1 MEISELLEELSSHAD
16 DLRDTV
22 QKSGAIRT
30 FVDQKLLSEDQA
42 VDEQIHL
49 LRQLIKK
56 SAAMSDLIDEFLDSS
71 PPDAD
76 IVITANQIV
85 SAAKDEIAAYNH
97 KRFIERIKDVIDET
111 DEVQ

>member
-22 QKSGAIRT
+22 HKSGAVRT

-71 PPDAD
+71 PHDAEM
-76 IVITANQIV
+76 VNNANQIV

-97 KRFIERIKDVIDET
+97 KKFIERIKDVIDET